1 MQANFDRGHAIQIT
15 LLANP
20 KPKTDVGK
28 LKALKRDA
36 GELKKPQTLKGD
48 VGEKTQAQT
57 LAGNVGK
64 PENLKGD
71 CKPQTLGGDVSKQ
84 TPSPKAKR
92 WW

>member
-1 MQANFDRGHAIQIT
+1 M
-15 LLANP
+15 L
-20 KPKTDVGK
+20 VSS
-28 LKALKRDA
+28 
-36 GELKKPQTLKGD
+36 KKPQTLKGD